1 MTEPQNPADPN
12 QPPPSP
18 YGVPQYPGGN
28 QPPPPPGYAA
38 PPPGQYAYGAPP
50 PPYQYGA
57 PPYGA
62 PGYSP
67 SGQLATW
74 IYRVGGRLIDSL
86 IFGVPPALIGLVTS
100 RAIGNVLSFV
110 GLAIVGYLNGATGQT
125 PGKKIVGLRLVRER
139 DGQLLGGGMASCARS
154 PTSWTRSRASLVGCG
169 RCGTRSARPSATRS
183 AARSLSAP
191 DADGAELAA
200 RPARRQRDH
209 QRHCRELA
217 RHGEAHLPGR
227 GTDRAHPARPGRATG
242 QRNEHGD
249 EQSGEPPG

>member
-1 MTEPQNPADPN
+1 MTEPQNPSDPN

-18 YGVPQYPGGN
+18 YGVPQYPVGN
-28 QPPPPPGYAA
+28 QPPPPPGYGA
-38 PPPGQYAYGAPP
+38 PPPGQYPYGAPP

-86 IFGVPPALIGLVTS
+86 IFGVPPALIGLATN

-110 GLAIVGYLNGATGQT
+110 GLAIIGYLNGATGQT

-139 DGQLLGGGMASCARS
+139 DGQLLGGGMGIVREIAHFLDTIACLIGWLWPLWDQKRQTFADKI
-154 PTSWTRSRASLVGCG
+154 
-169 RCGTRSARPSATRS
+169 CGTVVVRT
-183 AARSLSAP
+183 
-191 DADGAELAA
+191 
-200 RPARRQRDH
+200 
-209 QRHCRELA
+209 
-217 RHGEAHLPGR
+217 
-227 GTDRAHPARPGRATG
+227 
-242 QRNEHGD
+242 
-249 EQSGEPPG
+249 